1 MNVVVV
7 GYGSIGSCHARLLI
21 ELGCAVSIVSSREV
35 DGWRRYM
42 DIDSALRACRPEYVI
57 VANRTSEHYAA
68 LARLAQLGFAGIIL
82 VEKPLFHARLELP
95 PHDFEHLFVAYN
107 LRFHPL
113 LQRLRSLL
121 QGERII
127 CATIYAGQYL
137 PQWRPASDY
146 RGGYSAKKATGG
158 GALRDL
164 SHELD
169 YALWLLGDWR
179 KVAALGGHLSRL
191 EIDSDDI
198 FSLMLVTERC
208 PIVNIQ
214 VNYLDRITRREILI
228 NTDKHTI
235 KADLVRGTLEV
246 DGESEGFQVKRDDT
260 YRLQHQAAM
269 SRQLEALC
277 TVSESLEVLGLIE
290 GAERAAGRSEWVT
303 K

>member
-21 ELGCAVSIVSSREV
+21 ELGCEVSIVSSREV
-35 DGWRRYM
+35 EGWRRYM

-57 VANRTSEHYAA
+57 VANRTSEHYPA
-68 LARLAQLGFAGIIL
+68 LARLAQLGFAGIVL

-95 PHDFEHLFVAYN
+95 PYDFEHLFVAYN

-121 QGERII
+121 KGERII

-146 RGGYSAKKATGG
+146 REGYSAKKASGG

-169 YALWLLGDWR
+169 YAMWLLGSWR
-179 KVAALGGHLSRL
+179 AVAALGGHLSHL

-246 DGESEGFQVKRDDT
+246 DGESEGSQVKRDDT

>member
-1 MNVVVV
+1 
-7 GYGSIGSCHARLLI
+7 
-21 ELGCAVSIVSSREV
+21 
-35 DGWRRYM
+35 
-42 DIDSALRACRPEYVI
+42 
-57 VANRTSEHYAA
+57 
-68 LARLAQLGFAGIIL
+68 
-82 VEKPLFHARLELP
+82 
-95 PHDFEHLFVAYN
+95 
-107 LRFHPL
+107 
-113 LQRLRSLL
+113 
-121 QGERII
+121 
-127 CATIYAGQYL
+127 
-137 PQWRPASDY
+137 
-146 RGGYSAKKATGG
+146 
-158 GALRDL
+158 L

-169 YALWLLGDWR
+169 YAMWLLGSWR
-179 KVAALGGHLSRL
+179 AVAALGGHLSHL